1 MRHRHHTHCPGH
13 HAPRRDEHGRGGHGR
28 HGDFGGRGELMRGR
42 RFSSEDLQLMLL
54 GLLAGGDSHG
64 YELIKA
70 LETRSE
76 GAYVPSP
83 GVIYPALTYVH
94 ELGLVE
100 ADVVGNKKSYR
111 LSEEGRRFVQ
121 ARQQRLDEMFQDL
134 ALLARKMK
142 YLRGAM
148 AEDGENPGGAWLPEF
163 VEARRRLKRA
173 LLQKSDAPQEEQ
185 RRVAAILL
193 RAAAEIEG
201 TAAGAEGGPAPR
213 G

>member
-1 MRHRHHTHCPGH
+1 MGHHHTRHCSAQH
-13 HAPRRDEHGRGGHGR
+13 SPRRDEHGRGGHGR

-83 GVIYPALTYVH
+83 GVVYPALTYVH

-111 LSEEGRRFVQ
+111 LSEEGARYVRE
-121 ARQQRLDEMFQDL
+121 RQQRLDEMFVEL

-142 YLRGAM
+142 ALRGAM
-148 AEDGENPGGAWLPEF
+148 AEDGEHAGGLWVPEF
-163 VEARRRLKRA
+163 IEARRNLKRA
-173 LLQKSDAPQEEQ
+173 LLQKNDAPQEEQ
-185 RRVAAILL
+185 RRVAAILA
-193 RAAAEIEG
+193 RAAAEIEAVPP
-201 TAAGAEGGPAPR
+201 AAGTRGGPAV
-213 G
+213 

>member
-1 MRHRHHTHCPGH
+1 MRHHHEKHCCGH
-13 HAPRRDEHGRGGHGR
+13 SPRRDEHGRGGYG
-28 HGDFGGRGELMRGR
+28 HGDLGGRGELMRGR

-54 GLLAGGDSHG
+54 GLLAGGESHG

-83 GVIYPALTYVH
+83 GVVYPALTYVY

-100 ADVVGNKKSYR
+100 VDVIGNKKSYR
-111 LSEEGRRFVQ
+111 LSDDGKRFVEE
-121 ARQQRLDEMFQDL
+121 RKQRLDEMFLGL
-134 ALLARKMK
+134 AHLARKMQ

-148 AEDGENPGGAWLPEF
+148 AEDSEHAGVWLPEF
-163 VEARRRLKRA
+163 IEARKSLKRA
-173 LLQKSDAPQEEQ
+173 LLMKSDAPHDEQ

-201 TAAGAEGGPAPR
+201 ASPDA
-213 G
+213 